1 MTMMPRV
8 ADPADPADVFERAG
22 GLLMTARSQ
31 RGRIGL
37 ATVGLA
43 SALLV
48 SACAYE
54 GTQRPGRPMD
64 KVPLKGCDT
73 RDSDTPP
80 VLLEGDAP
88 IYPAEDKWSGKQ
100 GSATVTFV
108 VNADGSTTIV
118 QATSEED
125 KYFAGHTA
133 LAIRDWR
140 FKPAIRD
147 GRPVA
152 IHCTITMNFSKTL

>member
-31 RGRIGL
+31 RRRIGL

-100 GSATVTFV
+100 GSATVTFII
-108 VNADGSTTIV
+108 NADGSTTIV

-140 FKPAIRD
+140 FKPATRD
-147 GRPVA
+147 GRAVA
-152 IHCTITMNFSKTL
+152 TRCTLTMNFSKTL